1 MTFYA
6 ILDAIFPFQTA
17 FLPKKCVCTVE
28 ATAKQSFI
36 HIQEKEWAKL
46 LIFLILKS
54 NDFYKTPAQRF
65 VLVGVTYL
73 LSIVTELDFVLTY
86 LSRKSCVENVN
97 KFAFNS
103 FNSFDLPSIWL
114 QIIDNTHVE

>member
-1 MTFYA
+1 MSKT
-6 ILDAIFPFQTA
+6 LD
-17 FLPKKCVCTVE
+17 FLDFKV
-28 ATAKQSFI
+28 QR
-36 HIQEKEWAKL
+36 
-46 LIFLILKS
+46 FLQ
-54 NDFYKTPAQRF
+54 TPAQRF